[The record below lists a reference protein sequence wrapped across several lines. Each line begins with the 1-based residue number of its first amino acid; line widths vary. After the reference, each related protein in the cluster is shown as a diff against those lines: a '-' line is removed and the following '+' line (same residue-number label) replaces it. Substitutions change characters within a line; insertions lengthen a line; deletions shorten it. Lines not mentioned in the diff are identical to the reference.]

1 MFPTILELPPFVLFG
16 IELGPFAQH
25 TYGLF
30 VAAGF
35 LLGIAW
41 SMREARQRGLNPET
55 VSDLGFYIILGAILG
70 ARLLYVLINPTYFW
84 HNPQEI
90 LTFWKGGL
98 VYSGGAIMATVLA
111 LAFIRAKGQD
121 PWVWMDILAPGIGLG
136 EAIGRIGCLA
146 AGCCYGASC
155 DLPWA
160 ITFFHPESLAPLNVP
175 LHPTQIYHSLAGL
188 ACFAAVLAAKP
199 VLRSPGQLMG
209 LFRVLFG
216 SFRSAIELF
225 RADYRGDFGPV
236 SVTQFIALCAVG
248 LGVFIILKRRR
259 HVR

>member
-1 MFPTILELPPFVLFG
+1 MLFG
-16 IELGPFAQH
+16 IQLGPFALH

-41 SMREARQRGLNPET
+41 SMREARQRGLDPNL

-90 LTFWKGGL
+90 VMFWKGGL
-98 VYSGGAIMATVLA
+98 VFSGGAILATLFA
-111 LAFIRAKGQD
+111 LAFLRIRNQD
-121 PWVWMDILAPGIGLG
+121 KWVWMDVLAPGIGLG
-136 EAIGRIGCLA
+136 EAIGRIGCLS

-160 ITFFHPESLAPLNVP
+160 ITFHHPESLAPLNVP
-175 LHPTQIYHSLAGL
+175 LHPTQLYHSLAGL
-188 ACFAAVLAAKP
+188 ACFAVILAA
-199 VLRSPGQLMG
+199 RGRFRAPGQLMG
-209 LFRVLFG
+209 LFLVLFG
-216 SFRSAIELF
+216 AFRYIIELF

-236 SVTQFIALCAVG
+236 SVTQFIAMCAVG
-248 LGVFIILKRRR
+248 LGIFIILHRRR

>member
-1 MFPTILELPPFVLFG
+1 MFPTILEIPPFVLFG
-16 IELGPFAQH
+16 IELGPFALH

-41 SMREARQRGLNPET
+41 SMREARQRGLNPDT

-90 LTFWKGGL
+90 FMFWKGGL
-98 VYSGGAIMATVLA
+98 VYSGGAIMAAVLA
-111 LAFIRAKGQD
+111 LTFLKVKRQD

-160 ITFFHPESLAPLNVP
+160 VTFYHPDSLAPLNVP
-175 LHPTQIYHSLAGL
+175 LHPTQLYHSLAGL
-188 ACFAAVLAAKP
+188 ACFAAILAAKP
-199 VLRSPGQLMG
+199 LVRAPGQLMG
-209 LFRVLFG
+209 IFLVLFG
-216 SFRSAIELF
+216 AFRYVIELF
-225 RADYRGDFGPV
+225 RSDYRGDFGPI
-236 SVTQFIALCAVG
+236 SVTQFIALCAVT
-248 LGVFIILKRRR
+248 LGVYLIFIRNR

>member
-1 MFPTILELPPFVLFG
+1 MLFG
-16 IELGPFAQH
+16 IQLGPFALH

-35 LLGIAW
+35 LLGISW
-41 SMREARQRGLNPET
+41 SMREARQRGLDPNM

-90 LTFWKGGL
+90 LMFWKGGL
-98 VYSGGAIMATVLA
+98 VFSGGAIMAAVFA
-111 LAFIRAKGQD
+111 MAFLRFKRQD
-121 PWVWMDILAPGIGLG
+121 KWVWMDTLAPGIGLG
-136 EAIGRIGCLA
+136 EAVGRIGCLA

-160 ITFFHPESLAPLNVP
+160 ISFFHPESLAPLHVP
-175 LHPTQIYHSLAGL
+175 LHPTQLYHSLAGL
-188 ACFAAVLAAKP
+188 ACFAVTLAAKNR
-199 VLRSPGQLMG
+199 LRAPGQLMG
-209 LFRVLFG
+209 LFLILFG
-216 SFRSAIELF
+216 AFRYVIELF

-248 LGVFIILKRRR
+248 LGVFIILRRR